1 MERCSLARLAPL
13 LLICA
18 PAALAASSTEL
29 SVTGLITPGAC
40 TPSLS
45 GGGIVDHGKVT
56 VKDLRPDQPTALE
69 NGTLYLE
76 VNCDTATRFTLTT
89 IDNREG
95 SSVFHPNSHGL
106 GVVNDDQNLGSVA
119 FGLFDTVADGAAVK
133 TIMSLND
140 GASWRVSS
148 YLGHAGRTA
157 FAALNDLGTPI
168 AIKNLR
174 ARLTAFTTIVR
185 ANDLTLT
192 DEIPIDG
199 HVTVQLNYR

>member
-1 MERCSLARLAPL
+1 MERCSLALLTPL
-13 LLICA
+13 LLVCA
-18 PAALAASSTEL
+18 PAAFAASSADL
-29 SVTGLITPGAC
+29 SVTGLITPSAC
-40 TPSLS
+40 TASLS

-76 VNCDTATRFTLTT
+76 VNCDAATLFTLTT

-95 SSVFHPNSHGL
+95 SSAFHPNSHGL

-133 TIMSLND
+133 TIISLND
-140 GASWRVSS
+140 GAWRVSS

-157 FAALNDLGTPI
+157 FAALSDLSTPI
-168 AIKNLR
+168 AIKDLR

-199 HVTVQLNYR
+199 HVTVQLNY

>member
-1 MERCSLARLAPL
+1 MDRYALALLAPL
-13 LLICA
+13 LLACA
-18 PAALAASSTEL
+18 PAIHAASNTEL
-29 SVTGLITPGAC
+29 SVTGLITPSAC

-56 VKDLRPDQPTALE
+56 VKDLNPEKPTSLQ
-69 NGTLYLE
+69 NGTLYLD
-76 VNCDTATRFTLTT
+76 VNCEAATLFTLTT
-89 IDNREG
+89 IDNRDG
-95 SSVFHPNSHGL
+95 SSAIHPNHHGL
-106 GVVNDDQNLGSVA
+106 GVINDDQNLGSVA

-133 TIMSLND
+133 TIMSRND

-148 YLGHAGRTA
+148 YLGHAGLTA
-157 FAALNDLGTPI
+157 FASLTDLTTPI
-168 AIKNLR
+168 AIKDLN

-199 HVTVQLNYR
+199 HVTVQLNY

>member
-1 MERCSLARLAPL
+1 MDRCSLALLTPL
-13 LLICA
+13 LIACVPVA
-18 PAALAASSTEL
+18 FAESSTHL
-29 SVTGLITPGAC
+29 SVNGLITPSAC

-56 VKDLRPDQPTALE
+56 VKNLRPDQPTALD

-76 VNCDTATRFTLTT
+76 VNCGGATPFTLTT

-95 SSVFHPNSHGL
+95 TSAIHPNSHGL
-106 GVVNDDQNLGSVA
+106 GTINDDQNLGSVA
-119 FGLFDTVADGAAVK
+119 LGLFDAVADGAAVR
-133 TIMSLND
+133 TIISLND
-140 GASWRVSS
+140 GATWRVSS
-148 YLGHAGRTA
+148 YLGHAGQTA

-168 AIKNLR
+168 AIKDLR

-199 HVTVQLNYR
+199 HVTVQLNY

>member
-1 MERCSLARLAPL
+1 MERCSLALLTPLLIACAPL
-13 LLICA
+13 A
-18 PAALAASSTEL
+18 FAASNAEL
-29 SVTGLITPGAC
+29 SVSGLITPSAC

-56 VKDLRPDQPTALE
+56 VKDLKPDQPTALP

-76 VNCDTATRFTLTT
+76 VNCDAATPFTLTT
-89 IDNREG
+89 IDNRKG
-95 SSVFHPNSHGL
+95 SSAIHPNSHGL

-119 FGLFDTVADGAAVK
+119 FGLFDTVADGVAVK
-133 TIMSLND
+133 SIMSLND

-148 YLGHAGRTA
+148 YLGHAGLTA
-157 FAALNDLGTPI
+157 FAALTDLSTPI
-168 AIKNLR
+168 AIKDLR

-199 HVTVQLNYR
+199 YVTVQLNY

>member
-1 MERCSLARLAPL
+1 MERCSFALLTPL
-13 LLICA
+13 LIACA
-18 PAALAASSTEL
+18 PVVFAASSTEL
-29 SVTGLITPGAC
+29 SVSGLITPSAC

-56 VKDLRPDQPTALE
+56 VKDLRPDQPTALP

-76 VNCDTATRFTLTT
+76 VNCDAATPFTLTT

-95 SSVFHPNSHGL
+95 SSAIHPNSHGL

-119 FGLFDTVADGAAVK
+119 LGLFDTVADGVVVK
-133 TIMSLND
+133 SIISLND

-148 YLGHAGRTA
+148 YLGHAGLTA
-157 FAALNDLGTPI
+157 FAALSDLSTPI
-168 AIKNLR
+168 AIKDLR

-199 HVTVQLNYR
+199 YVTVQLNY

>member
-1 MERCSLARLAPL
+1 MERCSLALLTPL
-13 LLICA
+13 LIACA
-18 PAALAASSTEL
+18 PVAFAASSTDL
-29 SVTGLITPGAC
+29 SVTGLITPSAC

-76 VNCDTATRFTLTT
+76 VNCDGATPFTLTT

-95 SSVFHPNSHGL
+95 SSAFHPNSHGL
-106 GVVNDDQNLGSVA
+106 GVINDDQNLGSVA
-119 FGLFDTVADGAAVK
+119 LGLFDTVADGAAVR
-133 TIMSLND
+133 TIISLND
-140 GASWRVSS
+140 GATWRVSS
-148 YLGHAGRTA
+148 YLGHAGLTA
-157 FAALNDLGTPI
+157 FAALSDLSTPI
-168 AIKNLR
+168 AIKDLR

-199 HVTVQLNYR
+199 HVTVQLNY